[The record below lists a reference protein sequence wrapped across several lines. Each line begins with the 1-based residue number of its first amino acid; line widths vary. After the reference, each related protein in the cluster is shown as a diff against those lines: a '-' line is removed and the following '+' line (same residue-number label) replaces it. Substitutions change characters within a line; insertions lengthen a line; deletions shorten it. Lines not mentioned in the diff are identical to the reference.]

1 MGTDMKITIAEPN
14 LNNETTGFTATVANE
29 TRAALAELF
38 SMEQATLANPKVAP
52 SKEELKGIKE
62 HVYQRCADS
71 VQVVEGDGEFNML
84 RVLSAAA
91 TVAGDKLQGVR
102 NSYVLEYAFQWA
114 KGYLFQNGLPLPQ
127 EYPVTAVGALMY
139 PELTSPGLD
148 YVLDIVAGVRS
159 TRLLA
164 KLQDLTP
171 PVLDRLLPRL
181 ALRERQYIG
190 THTSANGYCYTLE
203 AATKSTGIMGAVY
216 TVDNTAWFA
225 GFSSM
230 DDFIKLRFRRM
241 RLAALVKELTNDDEK
256 ARKAAD
262 IREIDGFDIVLHP
275 NDRPFGAEYCRMSQD
290 GTDLHSCMAH
300 SASEY
305 DAPFDVHPCDVYSV
319 AHYGQGDNGLVLV
332 EAQQADVPVGRG
344 ILNVHT
350 RQIVRWYGE
359 YKASVMLTNTF
370 GIDVDTDA
378 LDDVQLALI
387 QSDDKIAAPYLDGCD
402 TVGIEGGELFI
413 RSNGDITMSDTNG
426 YVWACAREYDVC
438 SERYFPEGELEY
450 QPFHETYYHPDC
462 TYEGELCPITGEY
475 CSGHNTSWATV
486 DGAEV
491 RISDV
496 IYYNTST
503 APEGW
508 VYLNATI
515 GWTNNVD
522 QYLYDEETQGYYTYD
537 DYAALLEERAENEV
551 DDEAA

>member
-91 TVAGDKLQGVR
+91 TVVGDKLQGVR

-127 EYPVTAVGALMY
+127 EYPVTAVGALRY
-139 PELTSPGLD
+139 PARTSCGLD
-148 YVLDIVAGVRS
+148 YVVGSLAGVQA
-159 TRLLA
+159 THLIG
-164 KLQDLTP
+164 KLQENIPYELA
-171 PVLDRLLPRL
+171 RLLPCVSRH
-181 ALRERQYIG
+181 ERQYQATYTSVNGCSYNMEVTLNSIGIIG
-190 THTSANGYCYTLE
+190 T
-203 AATKSTGIMGAVY
+203 VY

-225 GFSSM
+225 GFSNM
-230 DDFIKLRFRRM
+230 DDFLKLRFRRM

-256 ARKAAD
+256 ARRAAD

-275 NDRPFGAEYCRMSQD
+275 NDRPFGAEYYRMSQD
-290 GTDLHSCMAH
+290 GTDLHSCMAN
-300 SASEY
+300 SAASY

-387 QSDDKIAAPYLDGCD
+387 QSDSKIAAPYLDGCD
-402 TVGIEGGELFI
+402 TVDIEGGELFI

-438 SERYFPEGELEY
+438 SERFFPEDELVY

-462 TYEGELCPITGEY
+462 TYGVDLCPITGEY
-475 CSGHNTSWATV
+475 CSVHNTSWATV
-486 DGAEV
+486 DGEEV

-496 IYYNTST
+496 VYYNTST

-522 QYLYDEETQGYYTYD
+522 QYHYDEESQEYYTYD
-537 DYAALLEERAENEV
+537 DYVALLEEHAENEV